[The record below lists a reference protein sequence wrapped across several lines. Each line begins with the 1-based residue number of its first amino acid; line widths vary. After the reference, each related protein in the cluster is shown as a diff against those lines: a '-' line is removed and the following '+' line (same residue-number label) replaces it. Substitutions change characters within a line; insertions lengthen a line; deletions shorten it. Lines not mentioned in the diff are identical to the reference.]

1 MIKSRMKLDI
11 HIHSS
16 YSDGVNTPQEIIDYA
31 KSIGLDGLAITDHD
45 SVEGS
50 LIALEYDSKDFR
62 VIPGLEVSSLDGHIL
77 ALGVTELIKRDLSAE
92 KTIKE
97 IHELGGI
104 AIAAH
109 PYDRF
114 RLGVGDL
121 IYSLDFDA
129 VEVFNGRALSSSRN
143 MKKIAEDIKL
153 PITGGSDAHSMDEVG
168 GVCIIVGNDPLDSI
182 KRGDVEVEVNTSK
195 MKLLRSYL
203 KTGLR
208 RFIG

>member
-1 MIKSRMKLDI
+1 MKLDI

-16 YSDGVNTPQEIIDYA
+16 YSDGVNTPQEIISYA

-45 SVEGS
+45 EVEGS
-50 LIALEYDSKDFR
+50 LIALEYDSRDFK

-92 KTIKE
+92 KTIEE

-121 IYSLDFDA
+121 IYSLNFDA

-143 MKKIAEDIKL
+143 MRKIAEDIKL
-153 PITGGSDAHSMDEVG
+153 PITGGSDAHCMDEVG

-182 KRGDVEVEVNTSK
+182 KRGDVAVEVNSNK
-195 MKLLRSYL
+195 VKLLKSYL
-203 KTGLR
+203 KAGLR

>member
-1 MIKSRMKLDI
+1 MKLDI
-11 HIHSS
+11 HIHST
-16 YSDGVNTPQEIIDYA
+16 YSDGVNTPREIIGYA

-45 SVEGS
+45 EVKGS
-50 LIALEYDSKDFR
+50 LIALEYDSRDFK

-77 ALGVTELIKRDLSAE
+77 ALGVTELVERDLSAE

-114 RLGVGDL
+114 RPGVGDL
-121 IYSLDFDA
+121 IYSLNFDA

-143 MKKIAEDIKL
+143 MTKIAEDIKL
-153 PITGGSDAHSMDEVG
+153 PITGGSDAHCMDEVG

-182 KRGDVEVEVNTSK
+182 RRGEVEIEVNSSRLK
-195 MKLLRSYL
+195 ILKSYL
-203 KTGLR
+203 KSGLR
-208 RFIG
+208 RLY